1 MEYPEEIDVFVSGQD
16 GYHTYRIPALI
27 VTAEKTLLAFCEGRR
42 ITGGDTD
49 DIDVLV
55 KRSIDGGDSWSEQQV
70 VWGDAGNTC
79 GNPCPVVDEATGDI
93 WLGGTWN
100 HIDEPLETVIAGT
113 ARFSRQPHI
122 THSTDD
128 GRTWAKASNISKA
141 TKHPEWRWYATGPG
155 VGIQLKH
162 GPNQGRLVIPCHHSV
177 PYPDNPEGYCGHILY
192 SDDHGQTWQNG
203 GVIEGVNE
211 CQVAELTDGRLLL
224 HGRHHDPQGMHQKG
238 VAYSVDGGLAWSPL
252 QFHPQL
258 IEPVCQSSLIRYSWP
273 EDGDK
278 SRLLFSNPVNTVPR
292 IVNKYM
298 YRRRKLTVRLSY
310 DEGETWPVAKLLED
324 GSSAYSCLTALPN
337 GDIACL
343 HEGGGGVEKYRK
355 RIVCKRFSLEWLT
368 DGQDRHPRSAAR

>member
-42 ITGGDTD
+42 ITGDDTD

-100 HIDEPLETVIAGT
+100 HIDEPHETVIAGT

-162 GPNQGRLVIPCHHSV
+162 GPNQGRLVIPCNHSV

-203 GVIEGVNE
+203 GIIEGVNE

-292 IVNKYM
+292 IVNKHM

-355 RIVCKRFSLEWLT
+355 RIVCKRFPLEWLT

>member
-1 MEYPEEIDVFVSGQD
+1 MGYPEEIDVFVSGQD
-16 GYHTYRIPALI
+16 GYCTYRIPALI

-42 ITGGDTD
+42 ITGDDTD

-55 KRSIDGGDSWSEQQV
+55 KRSVDGGDSWSEQQV

-100 HIDEPLETVIAGT
+100 HIDEPHETVIAGT
-113 ARFSRQPHI
+113 ARFSRQPYI

-128 GRTWAKASNISKA
+128 GRTWAKASNIGKA

-162 GPNQGRLVIPCHHSV
+162 GPNAGRLVIPCNHSV
-177 PYPDNPEGYCGHILY
+177 AYPDNPEGYCGHILY

-203 GVIEGVNE
+203 GDIEGVNE
-211 CQVAELTDGRLLL
+211 CQVAELSDGRLLL

-238 VAYSVDGGLAWSPL
+238 VSYSVDGGLLWSPL

-273 EDGDK
+273 EAGDQ

-292 IVNKYM
+292 IVNKHM

-343 HEGGGGVEKYRK
+343 HEGGGGVERYRE
-355 RIVCKRFSLEWLT
+355 RIVLKRFPLEWLT